1 VERWRQ
7 ALDLPGHPRRSILMY
22 PLLLFA
28 LLQASPAVGEPL
40 RSGCSPDDQQIA
52 SIGPSDRIQVESAR
66 AGEEKT
72 CYKISVARSPESLTG
87 YVLGEELP
95 AIAAYARRSEE
106 ASGQSTKAQLR
117 PQPQPAPKAA
127 AAEPGKSQDP
137 MVSKQFE
144 EFSALDSNGHSLQL
158 SSLKGRAILVTFWSP
173 RNLRTTGPLMAV
185 GPVYNQFHDKGLDA
199 IGVSMS
205 PDPGAINSVLDDFP
219 VKWPQVADR
228 DGLAARYGVDPKAG
242 KTFVL
247 DASHRIVAA
256 GPMGPDIIKAVHQL
270 LDSPDR

>member
-1 VERWRQ
+1 
-7 ALDLPGHPRRSILMY
+7 MY
-22 PLLLFA
+22 PLLLLA

-40 RSGCSPDDQQIA
+40 RSGCSLDDPQIA
-52 SIGPSDRIQVESAR
+52 SVGSGDRIQIESAL
-66 AGEEKT
+66 AGEAKT

-87 YVLGEELP
+87 YVLGEGLP
-95 AIAAYARRSEE
+95 AIAAFAFRREQASE
-106 ASGQSTKAQLR
+106 QSTRAQLR
-117 PQPQPAPKAA
+117 PRPVPAVKAA
-127 AAEPGKSQDP
+127 PVEPGKSQDP

-144 EFSALDSNGHSLQL
+144 EFSAVDSNGHALHL
-158 SSLKGRAILVTFWSP
+158 SALKGRAILVTFWSP

-205 PDPGAINSVLDDFP
+205 PDAGAINTVLDDFP
-219 VKWPQVADR
+219 VKWPQVADP

-247 DASHRIVAA
+247 DSSHRIVAA
-256 GPMGPDIIKAVHQL
+256 GPMGPDIVKAVRQL
-270 LDSPDR
+270 LDTPDK

>member
-1 VERWRQ
+1 
-7 ALDLPGHPRRSILMY
+7 MY

-28 LLQASPAVGEPL
+28 LLQAPPAVGEPL
-40 RSGCSPDDQQIA
+40 RSGCSPDDPQIA
-52 SIGPSDRIQVESAR
+52 SLAPSDRIQVESAL

-87 YVLGEELP
+87 YVLGEGLP
-95 AIAAYARRSEE
+95 AVAAFARRREQASE
-106 ASGQSTKAQLR
+106 QSTRTQLR
-117 PQPQPAPKAA
+117 PQRQPAAKTVAP
-127 AAEPGKSQDP
+127 AEPGKSQDP

-144 EFSALDSNGHSLQL
+144 EFSALDSNGHALHL
-158 SSLKGRAILVTFWSP
+158 SSLRGRAILVTFWSP

-256 GPMGPDIIKAVHQL
+256 GPMGPDIIKAVRQL
-270 LDSPDR
+270 LDSPDK